1 MRPCFIPDLETSF
14 KWKDTAHAHGGL
26 CFSTCYYIADFI
38 MLRNG
43 SRASCVV
50 IIVIRKRKDPQKQW

>member
-1 MRPCFIPDLETSF
+1 MFFNLLLYSCI
-14 KWKDTAHAHGGL
+14 
-26 CFSTCYYIADFI
+26 IIVDFI